1 MSRRPRTCP
10 RTELSSASASPSAK
24 PFPIH
29 GELLAGVLALLDP
42 LLLLRAR
49 LVCAEWWHVISS
61 SRHLWQRVVER
72 QVTLADR
79 ARAGAD
85 IATEGAEGGNAG
97 LGNAEVGG
105 GGAGDEKNRSGGGE
119 KGGAARRGTKER
131 GGKAE
136 SGGAGR
142 EAGRGQDGAEEGS
155 GGEEVE
161 GMGSEGVRAA
171 VGMAVGAE
179 QRRRYGRGEVRV
191 CVMRGHT
198 RGRCAEVG
206 GRCGWRWEG
215 EGDGGERGEVRIGE
229 GGEARGG
236 EEDDRRAGV
245 QKGGGEHARRLV
257 HVIVGS
263 VAMRHGVVATG
274 GSDDCVR
281 LWQVHALPALPSA
294 HASASSS
301 PFSPPACCQTA
312 CFPSPASQPI
322 TAVDLT
328 DVMLLAAS
336 GTQVFAWNKE
346 TGKLLRSFGGH
357 HQRIRTIS
365 YDDTDLL
372 AACSDGT
379 VHVYDI
385 YSGMTTHILRPH
397 ARARGGAAAMS
408 YSSTMGLLLSGGTDG
423 TVRLTDCRSSLQLHT
438 LLFTD
443 PSPVTSV
450 LLSAPSN
457 RVMAASASGH
467 LRVWDLRSPSHTLM
481 DTAIS
486 PPTNTTLALP
496 SSPLA
501 LPLVMLT
508 AGATGLVQ
516 ILDAASLTPL
526 RRLRRPPL
534 AELALGGG
542 AGVAVEVDRSGGT
555 GEGQGLMRGTGW
567 AMREGG
573 EEKVQSQGGQ
583 RGRGSMEE
591 HASTGGNGA
600 AAGVSGRGVLGGVT
614 AGVTGI
620 AARTSTF
627 VTSHVDGTATLW
639 FVGL

>member
-1 MSRRPRTCP
+1 MVAACSGRSAFCTMRWIAPATSSAGRSMRSSRARPRCFYP
-10 RTELSSASASPSAK
+10 SDSPIFAK
-24 PFPIH
+24 
-29 GELLAGVLALLDP
+29 
-42 LLLLRAR
+42 
-49 LVCAEWWHVISS
+49 
-61 SRHLWQRVVER
+61 
-72 QVTLADR
+72 
-79 ARAGAD
+79 
-85 IATEGAEGGNAG
+85 GNAG
-97 LGNAEVGG
+97 RGNAEERG
-105 GGAGDEKNRSGGGE
+105 GGAGDEGNRSGGGG
-119 KGGAARRGTKER
+119 KGGASGRGTEER

-142 EAGRGQDGAEEGS
+142 EPGEREEGAEGGN

-161 GMGSEGVRAA
+161 GMRNEGVRAA

-179 QRRRYGRGEVRV
+179 QRRRFGRG
-191 CVMRGHT
+191 
-198 RGRCAEVG
+198 
-206 GRCGWRWEG
+206 
-215 EGDGGERGEVRIGE
+215 
-229 GGEARGG
+229 
-236 EEDDRRAGV
+236 GV
-245 QKGGGEHARRLV
+245 P
-257 HVIVGS
+257 
-263 VAMRHGVVATG
+263 T
-274 GSDDCVR
+274 
-281 LWQVHALPALPSA
+281 LPALPAA
-294 HASASSS
+294 HVLASSS
-301 PFSPPACCQTA
+301 PSSLPACRQTA

-328 DVMLLAAS
+328 DIMVLAAS
-336 GTQVFAWNKE
+336 GTQVLAWNKD

-357 HQRIRTIS
+357 HQRLRTMS

-408 YSSTMGLLLSGGTDG
+408 YSATMGLLLSGGTDG

-450 LLSAPSN
+450 LLSTPSN

-467 LRVWDLRSPSHTLM
+467 LRVWDLRSPSRTLM
-481 DTAIS
+481 DTTIS
-486 PPTNTTLALP
+486 SPTHTTLALP

-501 LPLVMLT
+501 LPPVLLT
-508 AGATGLVQ
+508 AGTTGLVQ

-534 AELALGGG
+534 AELALGSGS
-542 AGVAVEVDRSGGT
+542 GVAVEVDGSGGT

-567 AMREGG
+567 GMREGG

-583 RGRGSMEE
+583 RGSDSAEV
-591 HASTGGNGA
+591 HASNGGNEA
-600 AAGVSGRGVLGGVT
+600 AAGVSGRGLPGGVT
-614 AGVTGI
+614 AGMTGI

-639 FVGL
+639 FAGL

>member
-198 RGRCAEVG
+198 RGR
-206 GRCGWRWEG
+206 
-215 EGDGGERGEVRIGE
+215 
-229 GGEARGG
+229 
-236 EEDDRRAGV
+236 
-245 QKGGGEHARRLV
+245 
-257 HVIVGS
+257 VGS

>member
-49 LVCAEWWHVISS
+49 LVCAEWCHVISS

-105 GGAGDEKNRSGGGE
+105 GGAGDEKNRSGGGG

-161 GMGSEGVRAA
+161 GMGNEGVRAA

-179 QRRRYGRGEVRV
+179 QRRRGWGAVWV
-191 CVMRGHT
+191 
-198 RGRCAEVG
+198 EVG
-206 GRCGWRWEG
+206 GGGRW
-215 EGDGGERGEVRIGE
+215 GGES
-229 GGEARGG
+229 GGE
-236 EEDDRRAGV
+236 DR
-245 QKGGGEHARRLV
+245 
-257 HVIVGS
+257 VGS

-274 GSDDCVR
+274 GSDDVNLPIPLLHPLR
-281 LWQVHALPALPSA
+281 TRVHSPMHIPASPRAPPIPMCSLLPSVPVPALPALPSA
-294 HASASSS
+294 HGSASSS

-443 PSPVTSV
+443 PSPGTTCSSPTPPQVPPALNRT
-450 LLSAPSN
+450 LPAPSN

-486 PPTNTTLALP
+486 PPTHTTLALP

-501 LPLVMLT
+501 LPLVLLT

-542 AGVAVEVDRSGGT
+542 AGVAVEVDGSGGT

-567 AMREGG
+567 DMREGG